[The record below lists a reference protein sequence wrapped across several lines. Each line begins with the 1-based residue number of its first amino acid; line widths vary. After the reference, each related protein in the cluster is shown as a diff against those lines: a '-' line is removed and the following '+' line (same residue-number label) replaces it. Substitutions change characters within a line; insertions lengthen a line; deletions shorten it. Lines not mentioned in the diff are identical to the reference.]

1 MLGVVKYWNEKTSTC
16 ILRVARDHAN
26 TLISSLV
33 NNILVIDGSVDKTDK
48 CKGVILNKVN
58 T

>member
-33 NNILVIDGSVDKTDK
+33 FVKEIKGLK
-48 CKGVILNKVN
+48 CRWN
-58 T
+58 TIHLSGI